1 MLAEI
6 RDNDN
11 KSIRLIIADDH
22 PIIRYALKNLIKDN
36 NKDNNM
42 VVVAEAKNCN
52 ELINLLEETIFDLL
66 IINISIPG
74 YLAGPALV
82 KTIIGKWKNHPPI
95 LVFSLSNDTRVA
107 SAILRAG
114 ASGYLTKNSE
124 PSQFLEAINQIMVGG
139 KYVCPVIAE
148 KILFN
153 PAKEAEILPP
163 QKILTRREYQI
174 FLKLLD
180 GKSIDTVASELC
192 ISRQTVGTHKTR
204 LMKKLELQSNVDMI
218 RYAWYHGL
226 FAF

>member
-6 RDNDN
+6 RNNDN

-22 PIIRYALKNLIKDN
+22 PIIRYALKNLFKDN
-36 NKDNNM
+36 NI
-42 VVVAEAKNCN
+42 VVAAEAKNCN
-52 ELINLLEETIFDLL
+52 ELIELLEETKFDLL
-66 IINISIPG
+66 IINMSMPG
-74 YLAGPALV
+74 HLAGPALV
-82 KTIIGKWKNHPPI
+82 QTIIGKCKNLPPI
-95 LVFSLSNDTRVA
+95 LVFSLSNDVRFA
-107 SAILRAG
+107 SAVLRAG

-124 PSQFLEAINQIMVGG
+124 PSQFLEAINKIMVGG
-139 KYVCPVIAE
+139 KYVCPMMAE

-153 PAKEAEILPP
+153 PVNQAEVLPP

-180 GKSIDTVASELC
+180 GKSIDAVASELC

-204 LMKKLELQSNVDMI
+204 LMKKLELQSYVDMI

-226 FAF
+226 LAL